1 MRRRS
6 RTRPLT
12 CERLE
17 ARRLLATVSQMP
29 VAMWIE
35 GDNGDAGYYDGIVD
49 YATSAQQPLTAAK
62 LVLRLADPASSD
74 PSISQNFQLDA
85 SSRLISTILELDAKG
100 FAGEIALVP
109 DFTSDGHVWNWSPA
123 GQSFTAEWQKAFYW
137 AHEANS
143 ILATGGSRHTF
154 ISEITIEAEASGIPA
169 DEGTLNAIRD
179 YQKTWWPELDESPQ
193 FVGTGLAHGYTNLGQ
208 MAGWTVGASA
218 ADRLLDAAYCELY
231 NMTESAGGT
240 TYVDAYAA
248 GVTLTNP
255 QPQAPTTIYSAA
267 RNAADPAAT
276 IFGTPTD
283 GTPASTFGYFV
294 GKHTSG
300 GIMPADL
307 SRTYLIFSTEHASEG
322 LGLIDAFGTWDAPV
336 AGPGAGVDEFIEFCR
351 KFTDPADPNGFMP
364 FWSQGTQ
371 GAVTAPPNIC
381 VFQYQFLPQTWQ
393 ATATGLPTATPPELE
408 DLVLWD
414 YRECGS
420 DAASLS
426 TYHTWL
432 LGYLADHPPQR
443 LVLYVSDPAVVGN
456 AFYDPTAAPA
466 FDTNGDPTNFVA
478 FLQKAG
484 TSGEPRGATATPPVP
499 IEILIDR
506 LSFSK
511 PAPVPAGWKPL
522 ATGAPAE
529 LTLPADWANLPRAFS
544 WLATLL
550 DNAAVPAGLVPRLTI
565 DPELTKGATGL
576 TGDYAYQ
583 HIACWLDWAKRTDG
597 YPADLGIGMA
607 LEVDSSVFAKVNT
620 MTFPSAL
627 NPTNGMPILE
637 GSWLDFDG
645 SRFLDKTNPAAVY
658 PFYRDPSI
666 TDPILSMAY
675 METYV
680 GGAPNASSYYRWMN
694 TVSGSTVTPQ
704 APAKAAADLQR
715 SLLQQPYAAG
725 DGTIS
730 VTNLV
735 ATGTGTN
742 FGQLVQYDAITA
754 TADPTSYWKL
764 QDEIPANPTLTLKG
778 TGTDVVAS
786 PWLFTELPMDWQSTV
801 IQPGQESR
809 ITFVFSAEHDVAQG
823 IPFFGYWQE
832 SDFLSFLGSTQQLLA
847 TTTVDDVVFVT
858 AQNDNGPTAGVG
870 VPTTNYAMYTIRQIC
885 EAWGVAAYPDAMPPP
900 APAVSLAED
909 TGASA
914 TDRITRVGT
923 LSIDLEAGA
932 RAEYSRDGGRTW
944 HGRFAPREGF
954 NAVLVRQVDA
964 AGNVSEATTFTFIL
978 DRAPPSPVRAVLLDD
993 TGRSQTDRV
1002 TTDGRIAAVGRLPD
1016 TTLEYAAD
1024 GSPTWAASFAPREGV
1039 NVVRVRQVDLAGN
1052 PSRPSPPLRFVLDTV
1067 SLAPTVRLTVDT
1079 GASAGDRVTRDG
1091 RLTVLGVEP
1100 GARVGYSTDGGA
1112 TWAARVRPVAGQNL
1126 VQVRQVD
1133 RAGNVSP
1140 SASLSFI
1147 LERGPVGDSGDAAT
1161 AVDGGTVGRDASI
1174 RVASRLAARFI
1185 RDARRARP
1193 A

>member
-1 MRRRS
+1 MRRRR
-6 RTRPLT
+6 RTRELG

-17 ARRLLATVSQMP
+17 TRRLLATVSQLP

-35 GDNGDAGYYDGIVD
+35 GDNGDSGYYSGIVD

-74 PSISQNFQLDA
+74 PSISQNFQLNA
-85 SSRLISTILELDAKG
+85 KSALISTILTLDAKG

-109 DFTSDGHVWNWSPA
+109 DFTSGGHVWNWSPA
-123 GQSFTAEWQKAFYW
+123 GQQFTAEWQKAFYW
-137 AHEANS
+137 AHEANT
-143 ILATGGSRHTF
+143 ILATSGSKNTF

-169 DEGTLNAIRD
+169 DEDTLNAIRA
-179 YQKTWWPELDESPQ
+179 YQATWWPELDGSPQ
-193 FVGTGLAHGYTNLGQ
+193 FVGTGLAHGYTNLAQ
-208 MAGWTVGASA
+208 MAGWTQGAGA

-267 RNAADPAAT
+267 RNVADPAAM

-283 GTPASTFGYFV
+283 ATAASTFGYFV

-307 SRTYLIFSTEHASEG
+307 SRTYLIFSTEHASQG

-351 KFTDPADPNGFMP
+351 KFTDPSDPAGFMP
-364 FWSQGTQ
+364 FWSQGSQ
-371 GAVTAPPNIC
+371 QPVTTPPNIC

-393 ATATGLPTATPPELE
+393 ATPAGLPTASPPTLE

-420 DAASLS
+420 DATSLA

-443 LVLYVSDPAVVGN
+443 LVLYVSDPAVVQN
-456 AFYDPTAAPA
+456 SFYEPTAAPA
-466 FDTNGDPTNFVA
+466 FDAKGNPTNFVG

-484 TSGEPRGATATPPVP
+484 AIGGGRGVNATPRVP

-511 PAPVPAGWKPL
+511 PAPVPTGWQPVP
-522 ATGAPAE
+522 TGTPAE
-529 LTLPADWANLPRAFS
+529 LTLPDDWANLPRAFS
-544 WLATLL
+544 WLATLRA
-550 DNAAVPAGLVPRLTI
+550 NTAVPAGLIPRLTI
-565 DPELTKGATGL
+565 DPELSKGATGL

-620 MTFPSAL
+620 MTFPAVL
-627 NPTNGMPILE
+627 NPTNGMPVLE
-637 GSWLDFDG
+637 KSWLDFDG
-645 SRFLDKTNPAAVY
+645 SRFLDKDNPAAVY
-658 PFYRDPSI
+658 PIYRDPTI

-694 TVSGSTVTPQ
+694 DVSGTTVTPQ
-704 APAKAAADLQR
+704 SPAKAAADLQK
-715 SLLQQPYAAG
+715 SLLQRPYATG
-725 DGTIS
+725 DGTIAVQS
-730 VTNLV
+730 LV

-742 FGQLVQYDAITA
+742 FEQLVQYDAITA
-754 TADPTSYWKL
+754 TADPTSYWKI
-764 QDEIPANPTLTLKG
+764 QDEIPGGTTLTLKG
-778 TGTDVVAS
+778 SGADVTNS
-786 PWLFTELPMDWQSTV
+786 PWLFTELAMDWQSTV

-809 ITFVFSAEHDVAQG
+809 ITFVFSAEHDVGQG

-832 SDFLSFLGSTQQLLA
+832 ADFLSFLGSTQQRLAA
-847 TTTVDDVVFVT
+847 TTPADVVFVT
-858 AQNDNGPTAGVG
+858 AQDDNGPTAGVG
-870 VPTTNYAMYTIRQIC
+870 VPATNYAMYTIRQIC
-885 EAWGVAAYPDAMPPP
+885 EAWNVAAYPDATPPP
-900 APAVSLAED
+900 APAVTLADD
-909 TGASA
+909 TGASD

-923 LSIDLEAGA
+923 LSIDLEADA

-944 HGRFAPREGF
+944 HGRFVPREGF
-954 NAVLVRQVDA
+954 NAVLVRQIDA
-964 AGNVSEATTFTFIL
+964 AGNASAATTFTFVL
-978 DRAPPSPVRAVLLDD
+978 DMAPPPPVRAVLADD
-993 TGRSQTDRV
+993 TGRSASDRV
-1002 TTDGRIAAVGRLPD
+1002 TTDGRIAVVGRLPD
-1016 TTLEYAAD
+1016 ATLEYSTD
-1024 GSPTWAASFAPREGV
+1024 GGRRWAAAFAPREGV
-1039 NVVRVRQVDLAGN
+1039 NVVRVRQIDLAGT
-1052 PSRPSPPLRFVLDTV
+1052 PSRPSPTLRFVLDTIA
-1067 SLAPTVRLTVDT
+1067 LMPTVRLTSDT
-1079 GASAGDRVTRDG
+1079 GPSPSDRITWDG
-1091 RLTVLGVEP
+1091 RLTVLGTEP
-1100 GARVGYSTDGGA
+1100 AARVTYSTDGGA
-1112 TWAARVRPVAGQNL
+1112 TWAARVRPVGGRNHVL
-1126 VQVRQVD
+1126 VRQVD
-1133 RAGNVSP
+1133 RAGNASP
-1140 SASLSFI
+1140 SAGLSFI
-1147 LERGPVGDSGDAAT
+1147 LDRDSGNT
-1161 AVDGGTVGRDASI
+1161 TVT
-1174 RVASRLAARFI
+1174 
-1185 RDARRARP
+1185 ARP
-1193 A
+1193 QGREASGTGVTRRIRR